1 MLDKISHFFFKS
13 KKTEI
18 KIGRRDKCI
27 ILNLVIILLNSKGKR
42 KSEFNLISPIVR
54 ETGHIDTKMNLKK
67 YYLKKSKGKKE

>member
-1 MLDKISHFFFKS
+1 MYYFEPCYNS
-13 KKTEI
+13 I
-18 KIGRRDKCI
+18 KLQR
-27 ILNLVIILLNSKGKR
+27 KR